1 MSCTICNHPQRQQI
15 DQALVAGS
23 ATLAAL
29 STEHGLS
36 TSALHRHKAH
46 LQAKVTRAKDQLH
59 NNLRQGCIFWLSQAL
74 EMISQ
79 TAQAAQAEGNFKVVL
94 QAVRQGTR
102 LITIILKQ
110 DFQLDDTLIYQILA
124 SPQWTTQ
131 ASLLP
136 HDPKIM
142 SMSRQ
147 ALIGKLDAPCPETET
162 PLTSPESMGDL
173 GGLDLDML
181 QALFP
186 ALAQPATV
194 QPNIANRPLP
204 QREKSGKL
212 PGKNQPRN
220 NNGEKNQEDRL
231 YEKIA
236 GIIDLPS
243 LAKNLTLGTRNSEL
257 ETLFPGKIPADIP
270 LSEYIY
276 EQSLRESQTARKPA

>member
-1 MSCTICNHPQRQQI
+1 MSCTICNHPQRQKI

-23 ATLAAL
+23 ATLTAL

-79 TAQAAQAEGNFKVVL
+79 TIQAAQAEGNFKVVL
-94 QAVRQGTR
+94 QAVQQGTR

-110 DFQLDDTLIYQILA
+110 DFQLDDTIIYQILA

-147 ALIGKLDAPCPETET
+147 ALTGSLSTPCPETGT
-162 PLTSPESMGDL
+162 QPTSPESMGDL
-173 GGLDLDML
+173 GGLDLDKL

-186 ALAQPATV
+186 ALAQPATA
-194 QPNIANRPLP
+194 QPKTANRPLP
-204 QREKSGKL
+204 PREKSGKL

-220 NNGEKNQEDRL
+220 NNSEKNQEDRL

>member
-1 MSCTICNHPQRQQI
+1 
-15 DQALVAGS
+15 
-23 ATLAAL
+23 
-29 STEHGLS
+29 
-36 TSALHRHKAH
+36 
-46 LQAKVTRAKDQLH
+46 
-59 NNLRQGCIFWLSQAL
+59 
-74 EMISQ
+74 MISQ

-94 QAVRQGTR
+94 QAARQGTR

-110 DFQLDDTLIYQILA
+110 DFQLDDTIIYQILA

-147 ALIGKLDAPCPETET
+147 FLAGSLSTPCPETT
-162 PLTSPESMGDL
+162 TQPTSPESMGDLGDL

-186 ALAQPATV
+186 ALVQPATA
-194 QPNIANRPLP
+194 QPKTANRPLQP
-204 QREKSGKL
+204 REKSGKL

-220 NNGEKNQEDRL
+220 NNSEKNHEDRL

-236 GIIDLPS
+236 GMTSLPL
-243 LAKNLTLGTRNSEL
+243 LARTVSPEIQNSKL
-257 ETLFPGKIPADIP
+257 QAVLQQCSNAGKIPADIP

-276 EQSLRESQTARKPA
+276 EQSLRESQTPRKPA

>member
-1 MSCTICNHPQRQQI
+1 MSCTICNHPQRQKI

-29 STEHGLS
+29 SQEYGLS

-46 LQAKVTRAKDQLH
+46 LQAKVTRAKDQLL

-79 TAQAAQAEGNFKVVL
+79 TTQAAQAEGNFKVVL
-94 QAVRQGTR
+94 QAVQQGTR

-110 DFQLDDTLIYQILA
+110 DFQLDDTIIYQILA

-147 ALIGKLDAPCPETET
+147 SLAGSLSTPCPETGT
-162 PLTSPESMGDL
+162 QPTSPESMGDL
-173 GGLDLDML
+173 GGLDLDKL

-186 ALAQPATV
+186 ALAQPATA
-194 QPNIANRPLP
+194 QPKTANRPLP
-204 QREKSGKL
+204 PREKSGKL

-220 NNGEKNQEDRL
+220 NNSEKNQEDRL

-243 LAKNLTLGTRNSEL
+243 LAKNLTLGTQNSEL
-257 ETLFPGKIPADIP
+257 ETLFPGKLPADIP